1 MRKIF
6 SYVLK
11 ALLFI
16 GIVYAEP
23 ESKVEALEGKKR
35 ESSLD
40 KKIRQELK
48 NKELKNKELKNKEL
62 KNKEL
67 KNKELKNK
75 ELKNKELKN
84 KELKN
89 KELKNKELKN
99 KEEKKNTEEKK
110 EIKAKRKPRAEV
122 HHGDAKNPTQK
133 ITPSKIKEGTKG
145 VQNQGTQNQGVQNNA
160 PKLEEKETT
169 PQTLEKKGSSPSS
182 QFNSIF
188 GNPND
193 ATNNT
198 LEDKVVGGISLLVN
212 GSPITLYQIQ
222 EEQKKSKVSKAQARD
237 RLIAERIKNQEIERL
252 KIHVGDDKLDQ
263 EMAMMAQQQGMD
275 LDRFKQ
281 MLMAEGHYKLYRD
294 QLKEHLEMQELLR
307 NILLTNVDT
316 SSETKMREYYNK
328 HKDQFSIPTEIET
341 VRYTSTNQE
350 DLERAMADPNLEVPG
365 VSKANEKIEMKTLNP
380 QIAQVF
386 ISHEQGS
393 FTPIM
398 NGGGGQ
404 FITFYIK
411 EKKGKNEVSFSQAKQ
426 FIAQKLVEESKD
438 KILEEH
444 FEKLRVKSRIVMIRE

>member
-6 SYVLK
+6 SYISKV
-11 ALLFI
+11 LLFI
-16 GIVYAEP
+16 GVVYAEP
-23 ESKVEALEGKKR
+23 DSKVEALEGRKQ

-48 NKELKNKELKNKEL
+48 NKDLKNK
-62 KNKEL
+62 
-67 KNKELKNK
+67 
-75 ELKNKELKN
+75 
-84 KELKN
+84 
-89 KELKNKELKN
+89 
-99 KEEKKNTEEKK
+99 KEEKKNTAEKK
-110 EIKAKRKPRAEV
+110 ETKAKRKPRAEV

-133 ITPSKIKEGTKG
+133 ITPSKIKEGAKG

-160 PKLEEKETT
+160 PKPEKKDTT
-169 PQTLEKKGSSPSS
+169 PQATERNKETSPSS

-188 GNPND
+188 GNPNN

-252 KIHVGDDKLDQ
+252 KIHVDDDKLDQ

-275 LDRFKQ
+275 LDHFKQ

-328 HKDQFSIPTEIET
+328 HKEQFSIPTEIET
-341 VRYTSTNQE
+341 VRYTSTSQE
-350 DLERAMADPNLEVPG
+350 DLERAMADPNLEIPG

-393 FTPIM
+393 FTPVM

>member
-11 ALLFI
+11 ALLLVKV
-16 GIVYAEP
+16 VYAAP
-23 ESKVEALEGKKR
+23 ESKVEALEGRKQ

-48 NKELKNKELKNKEL
+48 NKDLKNK
-62 KNKEL
+62 
-67 KNKELKNK
+67 
-75 ELKNKELKN
+75 
-84 KELKN
+84 
-89 KELKNKELKN
+89 
-99 KEEKKNTEEKK
+99 KEEKKNTAEKK

-133 ITPSKIKEGTKG
+133 ITPSKIKEGAKG
-145 VQNQGTQNQGVQNNA
+145 VQNQSMQNQSMQNNA

-169 PQTLEKKGSSPSS
+169 SQTLEKNKGTSPSS

-188 GNPND
+188 GNPNN

-252 KIHVGDDKLDQ
+252 KIHVDDDKLDQ

-275 LDRFKQ
+275 LDHFKQ

-328 HKDQFSIPTEIET
+328 HKEQFSIPTEIET
-341 VRYTSTNQE
+341 VRYTSTSQE
-350 DLERAMADPNLEVPG
+350 DLERAMADPNLEIPG

-386 ISHEQGS
+386 ISHAEGS

>member
-23 ESKVEALEGKKR
+23 ESKVEALEGRKQ

-48 NKELKNKELKNKEL
+48 NKDLKNK
-62 KNKEL
+62 
-67 KNKELKNK
+67 
-75 ELKNKELKN
+75 
-84 KELKN
+84 
-89 KELKNKELKN
+89 

-110 EIKAKRKPRAEV
+110 ETKAKRKPRAEV

-133 ITPSKIKEGTKG
+133 ITPPKIKKGAKG
-145 VQNQGTQNQGVQNNA
+145 VQNQGAQNQGVQNNA

-169 PQTLEKKGSSPSS
+169 SQTLEKNKGTSPSS

-188 GNPND
+188 GNPNN
-193 ATNNT
+193 AANNT

-222 EEQKKSKVSKAQARD
+222 EEQEKSKVSKAQARD

-252 KIHVGDDKLDQ
+252 KIHVDDDKLDQ

-275 LDRFKQ
+275 LDHFKQ

-328 HKDQFSIPTEIET
+328 HKEQFSIPTEIET

-350 DLERAMADPNLEVPG
+350 DLERAMSNPNLEVPG

-393 FTPIM
+393 FTPVM

>member
-23 ESKVEALEGKKR
+23 ESKVEALEGRKQ

-40 KKIRQELK
+40 KKIRQEIKNKDLK
-48 NKELKNKELKNKEL
+48 NKDLKNK
-62 KNKEL
+62 
-67 KNKELKNK
+67 
-75 ELKNKELKN
+75 
-84 KELKN
+84 
-89 KELKNKELKN
+89 
-99 KEEKKNTEEKK
+99 KEEKKNPEEKK
-110 EIKAKRKPRAEV
+110 ETKAKRKPRAEV

-133 ITPSKIKEGTKG
+133 ITPPKIKEGTKG

-169 PQTLEKKGSSPSS
+169 SQTLEKNKGTSPSS

-188 GNPND
+188 GNPNN
-193 ATNNT
+193 AANNT

-252 KIHVGDDKLDQ
+252 KIHVDDDKLDQ

-275 LDRFKQ
+275 LDHFKQ

-328 HKDQFSIPTEIET
+328 HKEQFSIPTEIET

-350 DLERAMADPNLEVPG
+350 DLERAMADPNLEIPG

-393 FTPIM
+393 FTPVM

>member
-6 SYVLK
+6 SYVLR

-23 ESKVEALEGKKR
+23 ESKVEALEGRKQ

-48 NKELKNKELKNKEL
+48 NKDLKNK
-62 KNKEL
+62 
-67 KNKELKNK
+67 
-75 ELKNKELKN
+75 
-84 KELKN
+84 
-89 KELKNKELKN
+89 

-133 ITPSKIKEGTKG
+133 ITPPKIKESAKG
-145 VQNQGTQNQGVQNNA
+145 VQNQGTQNQGVQNNV

-169 PQTLEKKGSSPSS
+169 SQTLEKNKGASPSS

-193 ATNNT
+193 AAGNT
-198 LEDKVVGGISLLVN
+198 LEDNVVGGISLLVN

-222 EEQKKSKVSKAQARD
+222 EEQEKSKVSKAQARD

-252 KIHVGDDKLDQ
+252 KIHVDDDKLDQ

-275 LDRFKQ
+275 LDHFKQ

-328 HKDQFSIPTEIET
+328 HKEQFSIPTEIET
-341 VRYTSTNQE
+341 VCYTSTNQE
-350 DLERAMADPNLEVPG
+350 DLERAMADPNLEIPG

-386 ISHEQGS
+386 ISHEEGS
-393 FTPIM
+393 FTPVM

>member
-11 ALLFI
+11 ALLFF
-16 GIVYAEP
+16 GIAHAEP
-23 ESKVEALEGKKR
+23 ESKVEALEGKKQ

-40 KKIRQELK
+40 KKIRQ
-48 NKELKNKELKNKEL
+48 
-62 KNKEL
+62 
-67 KNKELKNK
+67 
-75 ELKNKELKN
+75 ELKN

-122 HHGDAKNPTQK
+122 HHGDSKNPAQK
-133 ITPSKIKEGTKG
+133 ITSPKTKG
-145 VQNQGTQNQGVQNNA
+145 SSKGMQNQSMQNNA
-160 PKLEEKETT
+160 PKPEEKDTT
-169 PQTLEKKGSSPSS
+169 SQILEKNKGASTSS

-193 ATNNT
+193 AANNT

-222 EEQKKSKVSKAQARD
+222 EEQEKSKVSKAQARD

-252 KIHVGDDKLDQ
+252 KIHVDDDKLDQ

-275 LDRFKQ
+275 LDHFKQ

-328 HKDQFSIPTEIET
+328 HKEQFSIPTEIET

-350 DLERAMADPNLEVPG
+350 DLERAMSNPNLEVPG

-393 FTPIM
+393 FTPVM

>member
-48 NKELKNKELKNKEL
+48 NKELKNKE
-62 KNKEL
+62 
-67 KNKELKNK
+67 
-75 ELKNKELKN
+75 
-84 KELKN
+84 
-89 KELKNKELKN
+89 
-99 KEEKKNTEEKK
+99 EKKNTAEKK

-133 ITPSKIKEGTKG
+133 ITPPKIKEGAKG

-160 PKLEEKETT
+160 PKPEEKDTT
-169 PQTLEKKGSSPSS
+169 PQILEKNKGTSPSS

-188 GNPND
+188 GNPNN

-222 EEQKKSKVSKAQARD
+222 EEQEKSKVSKAQARD

-252 KIHVGDDKLDQ
+252 KIHVDDDKLDQ

-275 LDRFKQ
+275 LDHFKQ

-328 HKDQFSIPTEIET
+328 HKEQFSIPTEIET

-350 DLERAMADPNLEVPG
+350 DLERAMADPNLEIPG

-393 FTPIM
+393 FTPVM

>member
-11 ALLFI
+11 ALLFF
-16 GIVYAEP
+16 GIAHAES
-23 ESKVEALEGKKR
+23 ESKVEALEGKKQ

-62 KNKEL
+62 KNKE
-67 KNKELKNK
+67 
-75 ELKNKELKN
+75 
-84 KELKN
+84 
-89 KELKNKELKN
+89 
-99 KEEKKNTEEKK
+99 EKKNTEEKK
-110 EIKAKRKPRAEV
+110 TTKTRAKPRAEV
-122 HHGDAKNPTQK
+122 HHGDAKNPAQK
-133 ITPSKIKEGTKG
+133 ITSPKITPPKIKGSKKAL
-145 VQNQGTQNQGVQNNA
+145 QNQSDQNNA
-160 PKLEEKETT
+160 IKPQEKTT
-169 PQTLEKKGSSPSS
+169 QTTEKKEVSPSS

-188 GNPND
+188 GNPNN
-193 ATNNT
+193 AAGST

-222 EEQKKSKVSKAQARD
+222 EEQEKSKVSKAQARD

-252 KIHVGDDKLDQ
+252 KIHVDDDKLDQ

-275 LDRFKQ
+275 LDHFKQ

-328 HKDQFSIPTEIET
+328 HKEQFSIPTEIET

-350 DLERAMADPNLEVPG
+350 DLERAMSNPNLEVPG

-393 FTPIM
+393 FTPVM

>member
-6 SYVLK
+6 SYISKV
-11 ALLFI
+11 LLFI
-16 GIVYAEP
+16 GVVYAEP
-23 ESKVEALEGKKR
+23 DSKVEALEGRKQ

-48 NKELKNKELKNKEL
+48 NKELKNKDLKNK
-62 KNKEL
+62 
-67 KNKELKNK
+67 
-75 ELKNKELKN
+75 
-84 KELKN
+84 
-89 KELKNKELKN
+89 
-99 KEEKKNTEEKK
+99 KEEKKNPEEKK
-110 EIKAKRKPRAEV
+110 ETKAKRKPRAEV

-133 ITPSKIKEGTKG
+133 ITPPKIKEGTKG
-145 VQNQGTQNQGVQNNA
+145 VQNQGTQNQGVQSNA
-160 PKLEEKETT
+160 PKPEKKDTT
-169 PQTLEKKGSSPSS
+169 PQATEKNKETSPSS

-188 GNPND
+188 GNPNN

-222 EEQKKSKVSKAQARD
+222 EEQEKSKVSKAQARD

-252 KIHVGDDKLDQ
+252 KIHVDDDKLDQ

-275 LDRFKQ
+275 LDHFKQ

-328 HKDQFSIPTEIET
+328 HKEQFSIPTEIET

-350 DLERAMADPNLEVPG
+350 DLERAMADPNLEIPG

-386 ISHEQGS
+386 ISHEEGS
-393 FTPIM
+393 FTPVM

>member
-48 NKELKNKELKNKEL
+48 NKELKNKE
-62 KNKEL
+62 
-67 KNKELKNK
+67 
-75 ELKNKELKN
+75 
-84 KELKN
+84 
-89 KELKNKELKN
+89 
-99 KEEKKNTEEKK
+99 EKK

-122 HHGDAKNPTQK
+122 HHGDSKNPAQK
-133 ITPSKIKEGTKG
+133 ITPPKIKESAKG
-145 VQNQGTQNQGVQNNA
+145 MQNQSMQNNA
-160 PKLEEKETT
+160 PKPEEKNTT
-169 PQTLEKKGSSPSS
+169 PQILEKNKGASPSS

-193 ATNNT
+193 AAGNT

-222 EEQKKSKVSKAQARD
+222 EEQEKSKVSKAQARD

-252 KIHVGDDKLDQ
+252 KIHVDDDKLDQ

-275 LDRFKQ
+275 LDHFKQ

-328 HKDQFSIPTEIET
+328 HKEQFSIPTEIET

-350 DLERAMADPNLEVPG
+350 DLERAMSNPNLEVPG

-393 FTPIM
+393 FTPVM

>member
-23 ESKVEALEGKKR
+23 ESKVEALEGRKQ

-40 KKIRQELK
+40 KKIRQEIKNKDLK
-48 NKELKNKELKNKEL
+48 NK
-62 KNKEL
+62 
-67 KNKELKNK
+67 
-75 ELKNKELKN
+75 
-84 KELKN
+84 
-89 KELKNKELKN
+89 
-99 KEEKKNTEEKK
+99 KEEKKNSAEKK
-110 EIKAKRKPRAEV
+110 ETKPKRKPRAEV
-122 HHGDAKNPTQK
+122 HHGDSKNPAQK
-133 ITPSKIKEGTKG
+133 ITPPKIKESKKAL
-145 VQNQGTQNQGVQNNA
+145 QNQSDQNNTIK
-160 PKLEEKETT
+160 PKDTT
-169 PQTLEKKGSSPSS
+169 PQILEKNKGASPSS

-188 GNPND
+188 GNPNN

-222 EEQKKSKVSKAQARD
+222 EEQEKSKVSKAQARD

-252 KIHVGDDKLDQ
+252 KIHVDDDKLDQ

-275 LDRFKQ
+275 LDHFKQ

-328 HKDQFSIPTEIET
+328 HKEQFSIPTEIET
-341 VRYTSTNQE
+341 VRYTATNQE
-350 DLERAMADPNLEVPG
+350 DLERAMADPNLEIPG

-386 ISHEQGS
+386 ISHEQGT
-393 FTPIM
+393 FTPVM

>member
-23 ESKVEALEGKKR
+23 ESKVEALEGRKQ

-48 NKELKNKELKNKEL
+48 NKELKNKD
-62 KNKEL
+62 
-67 KNKELKNK
+67 
-75 ELKNKELKN
+75 
-84 KELKN
+84 
-89 KELKNKELKN
+89 LKN

-110 EIKAKRKPRAEV
+110 ETKAKRKPRAEV

-133 ITPSKIKEGTKG
+133 ITPPKIKGSAKG

-160 PKLEEKETT
+160 PKPEKKDTT
-169 PQTLEKKGSSPSS
+169 PQATEKNKGTSPSS

-188 GNPND
+188 GNPNN

-212 GSPITLYQIQ
+212 GSPITLYQIK
-222 EEQKKSKVSKAQARD
+222 EEQEKSKVSKAQARD

-252 KIHVGDDKLDQ
+252 KIHVDDDKLDQ
-263 EMAMMAQQQGMD
+263 EMAMIAQQQGMD
-275 LDRFKQ
+275 LDHFKQ

-328 HKDQFSIPTEIET
+328 HKEQFSIPTEIET

-350 DLERAMADPNLEVPG
+350 DLERAMSNPNLEVPG

-393 FTPIM
+393 FTPVM

>member
-6 SYVLK
+6 SYILK

-23 ESKVEALEGKKR
+23 ESKVEALEGRKQ

-48 NKELKNKELKNKEL
+48 NKELKNKDLKNK
-62 KNKEL
+62 
-67 KNKELKNK
+67 
-75 ELKNKELKN
+75 
-84 KELKN
+84 
-89 KELKNKELKN
+89 
-99 KEEKKNTEEKK
+99 KEEKKNPEEKK
-110 EIKAKRKPRAEV
+110 ETKAKRKPRAEV

-133 ITPSKIKEGTKG
+133 ITPPKIKKGAKG

-169 PQTLEKKGSSPSS
+169 SQTLEKNKGTSPSS

-188 GNPND
+188 GNPNG
-193 ATNNT
+193 AANNT

-222 EEQKKSKVSKAQARD
+222 EEQEKSKVSKAQARD

-252 KIHVGDDKLDQ
+252 KIHVDDDKLDQ

-275 LDRFKQ
+275 LDHFKQ

-328 HKDQFSIPTEIET
+328 HKEQFSIPTEIET

-350 DLERAMADPNLEVPG
+350 DLERAMADPNLEIPG

-393 FTPIM
+393 FTPVM

>member
-6 SYVLK
+6 SYISKV
-11 ALLFI
+11 LLFI
-16 GIVYAEP
+16 GVVYAEP
-23 ESKVEALEGKKR
+23 DSKVEALEGRKQ

-48 NKELKNKELKNKEL
+48 SKELKNKDLKNK
-62 KNKEL
+62 
-67 KNKELKNK
+67 
-75 ELKNKELKN
+75 
-84 KELKN
+84 
-89 KELKNKELKN
+89 
-99 KEEKKNTEEKK
+99 KEEKKNPEEKK
-110 EIKAKRKPRAEV
+110 TTKTRAKPRAEV

-133 ITPSKIKEGTKG
+133 ITPPKIKEGAKG
-145 VQNQGTQNQGVQNNA
+145 VQNQGVQNNA
-160 PKLEEKETT
+160 PKPEKKDTT
-169 PQTLEKKGSSPSS
+169 PQATEKNKGTSPSS

-188 GNPND
+188 GNPNN

-222 EEQKKSKVSKAQARD
+222 EEQEKSKVSKAQARD

-252 KIHVGDDKLDQ
+252 KIHVDDDKLDQ

-275 LDRFKQ
+275 LDHFKQ

-328 HKDQFSIPTEIET
+328 HKEQFSIPTEIET

-350 DLERAMADPNLEVPG
+350 DLERAMSNPNLEVPG

-393 FTPIM
+393 FTPVM

>member
-89 KELKNKELKN
+89 KE
-99 KEEKKNTEEKK
+99 EKKNTEEKK

-122 HHGDAKNPTQK
+122 HHGDSKNPAQK
-133 ITPSKIKEGTKG
+133 ITPPKIKEGAKG
-145 VQNQGTQNQGVQNNA
+145 VQNQGVQNQGVQNNA

-169 PQTLEKKGSSPSS
+169 SQTLEKNKGTSPNS

-188 GNPND
+188 GNPNN

-222 EEQKKSKVSKAQARD
+222 EEQEKSKVSKAQARD

-252 KIHVGDDKLDQ
+252 KIHVDDDKLDQ

-275 LDRFKQ
+275 LDHFKQ

-328 HKDQFSIPTEIET
+328 HKEQFSIPTEIET
-341 VRYTSTNQE
+341 VRYTSTSQE
-350 DLERAMADPNLEVPG
+350 DLERAMADPNLEIPG

-393 FTPIM
+393 FTPVM

>member
-23 ESKVEALEGKKR
+23 ESKVEALEGRKQ

-48 NKELKNKELKNKEL
+48 NKELKNKD
-62 KNKEL
+62 
-67 KNKELKNK
+67 
-75 ELKNKELKN
+75 
-84 KELKN
+84 
-89 KELKNKELKN
+89 LKN

-110 EIKAKRKPRAEV
+110 TTKTRAKPRAEV
-122 HHGDAKNPTQK
+122 HHGDTKNPAPK
-133 ITPSKIKEGTKG
+133 ITPPKIKEGAKG
-145 VQNQGTQNQGVQNNA
+145 VQNQGTQNQGVQSNA

-169 PQTLEKKGSSPSS
+169 SQILEKNKGASPGS

-188 GNPND
+188 GNPNN

-222 EEQKKSKVSKAQARD
+222 EEQEKSKVSKAQARD

-252 KIHVGDDKLDQ
+252 KIHVDDDKLDQ

-275 LDRFKQ
+275 LDHFKQ

-328 HKDQFSIPTEIET
+328 HKEQFSIPTEIET

-350 DLERAMADPNLEVPG
+350 DLERAMADPNLEIPG

-393 FTPIM
+393 FTPVM

>member
-11 ALLFI
+11 ALLFF

-23 ESKVEALEGKKR
+23 ESKVEALEGRKQ

-48 NKELKNKELKNKEL
+48 NKDLKNK
-62 KNKEL
+62 
-67 KNKELKNK
+67 
-75 ELKNKELKN
+75 
-84 KELKN
+84 
-89 KELKNKELKN
+89 

-122 HHGDAKNPTQK
+122 HHGDSKNPAQK
-133 ITPSKIKEGTKG
+133 ITPPKIKEGAKG
-145 VQNQGTQNQGVQNNA
+145 MQNQGTQNQGVQNNA
-160 PKLEEKETT
+160 PKLEEKETIS
-169 PQTLEKKGSSPSS
+169 QTLEKNKGTSPSS

-193 ATNNT
+193 AAGNT

-222 EEQKKSKVSKAQARD
+222 EEQEKSKVSKAQARD

-252 KIHVGDDKLDQ
+252 KIHVDDDKLDQ

-275 LDRFKQ
+275 LDHFKQ

-328 HKDQFSIPTEIET
+328 HKEQFSIPTEIET

-350 DLERAMADPNLEVPG
+350 DLERAMADPNLEIPG

-393 FTPIM
+393 FTPVM

>member
-23 ESKVEALEGKKR
+23 ESKVEALEGKKQ

-40 KKIRQELK
+40 KKIRQ
-48 NKELKNKELKNKEL
+48 
-62 KNKEL
+62 
-67 KNKELKNK
+67 
-75 ELKNKELKN
+75 
-84 KELKN
+84 ELKN

-122 HHGDAKNPTQK
+122 HHGDSKNPAQK
-133 ITPSKIKEGTKG
+133 ITPPKIKESAKG
-145 VQNQGTQNQGVQNNA
+145 MQNQDMQNNA
-160 PKLEEKETT
+160 PKPEEKETT
-169 PQTLEKKGSSPSS
+169 PQILEKNKGVSPSS

-193 ATNNT
+193 AANNT

-222 EEQKKSKVSKAQARD
+222 EEQEKSKVSKAQARD

-252 KIHVGDDKLDQ
+252 KIHVDDDKLDQ

-350 DLERAMADPNLEVPG
+350 DLERAMSNPNLEVPG

-393 FTPIM
+393 FTPVM

>member
-67 KNKELKNK
+67 KKNA
-75 ELKNKELKN
+75 
-84 KELKN
+84 
-89 KELKNKELKN
+89 
-99 KEEKKNTEEKK
+99 EEKK

-122 HHGDAKNPTQK
+122 HHGDSKNPAQK
-133 ITPSKIKEGTKG
+133 ITPPKIKEGAKG
-145 VQNQGTQNQGVQNNA
+145 VQNQGVQNNA
-160 PKLEEKETT
+160 PKLEEKETA
-169 PQTLEKKGSSPSS
+169 PQILEKNKGSSSSS

-193 ATNNT
+193 AAGNT

-222 EEQKKSKVSKAQARD
+222 EEQEKSKVSKAQARD

-252 KIHVGDDKLDQ
+252 KIHVDDDKLDQ

-275 LDRFKQ
+275 LDHFKQ

-328 HKDQFSIPTEIET
+328 HKEQFSIPTEIET

-350 DLERAMADPNLEVPG
+350 DLERAMTDPNLEIPG

-393 FTPIM
+393 FTPVM

>member
-23 ESKVEALEGKKR
+23 ESKVEALEGR
-35 ESSLD
+35 RQESSLD

-48 NKELKNKELKNKEL
+48 NKDLKNK
-62 KNKEL
+62 
-67 KNKELKNK
+67 
-75 ELKNKELKN
+75 
-84 KELKN
+84 
-89 KELKNKELKN
+89 
-99 KEEKKNTEEKK
+99 KEEKKNPEEKK

-133 ITPSKIKEGTKG
+133 ITPSKIKEGAKG

-169 PQTLEKKGSSPSS
+169 SQTLEKNKGTSPSS

-188 GNPND
+188 GNPNN

-252 KIHVGDDKLDQ
+252 KIHVDDDKLDQ

-275 LDRFKQ
+275 LDHFKQ

-328 HKDQFSIPTEIET
+328 HKEQFSIPTEIET

-350 DLERAMADPNLEVPG
+350 DLERAMADPNLEIPG

-393 FTPIM
+393 FTPVM

>member
-23 ESKVEALEGKKR
+23 ESKVEALEGRKQ

-48 NKELKNKELKNKEL
+48 NKD
-62 KNKEL
+62 
-67 KNKELKNK
+67 
-75 ELKNKELKN
+75 
-84 KELKN
+84 
-89 KELKNKELKN
+89 LKN
-99 KEEKKNTEEKK
+99 KEEKKET
-110 EIKAKRKPRAEV
+110 KAKRKPRAEV
-122 HHGDAKNPTQK
+122 HHGDAKNPAPK
-133 ITPSKIKEGTKG
+133 ITPPKIKGSSKG

-169 PQTLEKKGSSPSS
+169 SQTLEKNKGTSPSS

-188 GNPND
+188 GNPNN

-252 KIHVGDDKLDQ
+252 KIHVDDDKLDQ

-275 LDRFKQ
+275 LDHFKQ

-328 HKDQFSIPTEIET
+328 HKEQFSIPTEIET
-341 VRYTSTNQE
+341 VRYTSTSQE
-350 DLERAMADPNLEVPG
+350 DLERAMADPNLEIPG

-393 FTPIM
+393 FTPVM

>member
-11 ALLFI
+11 ALLFF
-16 GIVYAEP
+16 GIAHAEP
-23 ESKVEALEGKKR
+23 ESKVEALEGKKQ

-48 NKELKNKELKNKEL
+48 NKELKNKELKNKE
-62 KNKEL
+62 
-67 KNKELKNK
+67 
-75 ELKNKELKN
+75 
-84 KELKN
+84 
-89 KELKNKELKN
+89 
-99 KEEKKNTEEKK
+99 EKKNAEEKK

-122 HHGDAKNPTQK
+122 HHGDSKNPAQK
-133 ITPSKIKEGTKG
+133 ITPPKIKESSKG
-145 VQNQGTQNQGVQNNA
+145 MQNQSMQNNA
-160 PKLEEKETT
+160 PKPEEKDTT
-169 PQTLEKKGSSPSS
+169 SQILEKNKGESPSS

-193 ATNNT
+193 AAGST

-222 EEQKKSKVSKAQARD
+222 EEQEKSKVSKAQARD

-252 KIHVGDDKLDQ
+252 KIHVDDDKLDQ

-275 LDRFKQ
+275 LDHFKQ

-328 HKDQFSIPTEIET
+328 HKEQFSIPTEIET

-350 DLERAMADPNLEVPG
+350 DLERAMSNPNLEVPG

>member
-23 ESKVEALEGKKR
+23 ESKVEALEGRKQ

-48 NKELKNKELKNKEL
+48 NKELKNKE
-62 KNKEL
+62 
-67 KNKELKNK
+67 
-75 ELKNKELKN
+75 
-84 KELKN
+84 
-89 KELKNKELKN
+89 
-99 KEEKKNTEEKK
+99 EKKNTAEKK
-110 EIKAKRKPRAEV
+110 ETKAKRKPRAEV
-122 HHGDAKNPTQK
+122 HHGDSKNPTPK

-145 VQNQGTQNQGVQNNA
+145 VQNQGTQNQGVQNNV
-160 PKLEEKETT
+160 PKPEKKDTT
-169 PQTLEKKGSSPSS
+169 PQATEKNKETSPSS

-188 GNPND
+188 GNPNN

-222 EEQKKSKVSKAQARD
+222 EEQEKSKVSKAQARD

-252 KIHVGDDKLDQ
+252 KIHVDDDKLDQ

-275 LDRFKQ
+275 LDHFKQ

-328 HKDQFSIPTEIET
+328 HKEQFSIPTEIET

-393 FTPIM
+393 FTPVM

>member
-6 SYVLK
+6 SYISKV
-11 ALLFI
+11 LLFI
-16 GIVYAEP
+16 GVVYAEP
-23 ESKVEALEGKKR
+23 DSKVEALEGRKQ

-48 NKELKNKELKNKEL
+48 NKD
-62 KNKEL
+62 
-67 KNKELKNK
+67 
-75 ELKNKELKN
+75 
-84 KELKN
+84 
-89 KELKNKELKN
+89 LKN

-110 EIKAKRKPRAEV
+110 ETKAKRKPRAEV
-122 HHGDAKNPTQK
+122 HHGDAKNPTPK
-133 ITPSKIKEGTKG
+133 ITPPKIKGSAKG
-145 VQNQGTQNQGVQNNA
+145 VQNQGMQNQGVQNNA
-160 PKLEEKETT
+160 PKPEKKDTT
-169 PQTLEKKGSSPSS
+169 PQATEKNKETSPSS

-188 GNPND
+188 GNPNN

-222 EEQKKSKVSKAQARD
+222 EEQEKSKVSKAQARD

-252 KIHVGDDKLDQ
+252 KIHVDDDKLDQ

-275 LDRFKQ
+275 LDHFKQ

-328 HKDQFSIPTEIET
+328 HKEQFSIPTEIET

-350 DLERAMADPNLEVPG
+350 DLERAMSNPNLEVPG

-393 FTPIM
+393 FTPVM

>member
-23 ESKVEALEGKKR
+23 ESKVEALEGRKQ

-48 NKELKNKELKNKEL
+48 NKELKNKELKNK
-62 KNKEL
+62 
-67 KNKELKNK
+67 
-75 ELKNKELKN
+75 
-84 KELKN
+84 
-89 KELKNKELKN
+89 
-99 KEEKKNTEEKK
+99 KEEKKNPEEKK
-110 EIKAKRKPRAEV
+110 ETKAKRKPRAEV

-133 ITPSKIKEGTKG
+133 ITPSKIKEGVKG

-169 PQTLEKKGSSPSS
+169 SQTLEKNKGTSPSS

-188 GNPND
+188 GNPNN

-252 KIHVGDDKLDQ
+252 KIHVDDDKLDQ

-275 LDRFKQ
+275 LDHFKQ

-328 HKDQFSIPTEIET
+328 HKEQFSIPTEIET

-350 DLERAMADPNLEVPG
+350 DLERAMADPNLEIPG

-393 FTPIM
+393 FTPVM

>member
-11 ALLFI
+11 ALLFF
-16 GIVYAEP
+16 GIAHAEP
-23 ESKVEALEGKKR
+23 ESKVEALEGKKQ

-48 NKELKNKELKNKEL
+48 NKELKNKE
-62 KNKEL
+62 
-67 KNKELKNK
+67 
-75 ELKNKELKN
+75 
-84 KELKN
+84 
-89 KELKNKELKN
+89 
-99 KEEKKNTEEKK
+99 EKKNAEEKK

-122 HHGDAKNPTQK
+122 HHGDSKNPAQK
-133 ITPSKIKEGTKG
+133 ITSPKIKESSKG
-145 VQNQGTQNQGVQNNA
+145 MQNQSMQNNA
-160 PKLEEKETT
+160 PKPEEKDTSS
-169 PQTLEKKGSSPSS
+169 QTLEKNKGVSPSS

-222 EEQKKSKVSKAQARD
+222 EEQEKSKVSKAQARD

-252 KIHVGDDKLDQ
+252 KIHVDDDKLDQ

-275 LDRFKQ
+275 LDHFKQ

-328 HKDQFSIPTEIET
+328 HKEQFSIPTEIET

-411 EKKGKNEVSFSQAKQ
+411 EKKGKNEVRFSQAKQ

>member
-6 SYVLK
+6 SYVLR

-16 GIVYAEP
+16 GIAHAEP
-23 ESKVEALEGKKR
+23 ESKVEALEGRKQ

-48 NKELKNKELKNKEL
+48 NKELKNKK
-62 KNKEL
+62 
-67 KNKELKNK
+67 
-75 ELKNKELKN
+75 
-84 KELKN
+84 
-89 KELKNKELKN
+89 
-99 KEEKKNTEEKK
+99 EKKNTEEKK

-122 HHGDAKNPTQK
+122 HHGDSKNPTQK
-133 ITPSKIKEGTKG
+133 ITPPKIKEGAKG

-169 PQTLEKKGSSPSS
+169 SQILEKNKGASPSS

-188 GNPND
+188 GNPNN
-193 ATNNT
+193 AANNT

-222 EEQKKSKVSKAQARD
+222 EEQEKSKVSKAQARD

-252 KIHVGDDKLDQ
+252 KIHVDDDKLDQ

-275 LDRFKQ
+275 LDHFKQ

-328 HKDQFSIPTEIET
+328 HKEQFSIPTEIET

-350 DLERAMADPNLEVPG
+350 DLERAMADPNLEIPG

-393 FTPIM
+393 FTPVM

>member
-23 ESKVEALEGKKR
+23 ESKVEALEGRKQ

-48 NKELKNKELKNKEL
+48 NKDLKNK
-62 KNKEL
+62 
-67 KNKELKNK
+67 
-75 ELKNKELKN
+75 
-84 KELKN
+84 
-89 KELKNKELKN
+89 
-99 KEEKKNTEEKK
+99 KEEKKNPEEKK
-110 EIKAKRKPRAEV
+110 ETKAKRKPRAEV

-133 ITPSKIKEGTKG
+133 ITPSKIKEGAKG

-160 PKLEEKETT
+160 PKLEEKDTT
-169 PQTLEKKGSSPSS
+169 SQILEKNKGSSPSS

-193 ATNNT
+193 AAGNT

-222 EEQKKSKVSKAQARD
+222 EEQEKSKVSKAQARD

-252 KIHVGDDKLDQ
+252 KIHVDDDKLDQ

-275 LDRFKQ
+275 LDHFKQ

-328 HKDQFSIPTEIET
+328 HKEQFSIPTEIET

-350 DLERAMADPNLEVPG
+350 DLERAMADPNLEIPG

-393 FTPIM
+393 FTPVM

>member
-6 SYVLK
+6 SYISKV
-11 ALLFI
+11 LLFI
-16 GIVYAEP
+16 GVVYAEP
-23 ESKVEALEGKKR
+23 DSKVEALEGRKQ

-48 NKELKNKELKNKEL
+48 SKELKNKDLKNK
-62 KNKEL
+62 
-67 KNKELKNK
+67 
-75 ELKNKELKN
+75 
-84 KELKN
+84 
-89 KELKNKELKN
+89 
-99 KEEKKNTEEKK
+99 KEEKKNPEEKK
-110 EIKAKRKPRAEV
+110 ETKAKRKPRAEV
-122 HHGDAKNPTQK
+122 HHGDSKNPTPK
-133 ITPSKIKEGTKG
+133 ITPPKIKGSSKG

-160 PKLEEKETT
+160 PKPEKKDTT
-169 PQTLEKKGSSPSS
+169 PQATEKNKETSPSS

-188 GNPND
+188 GNPNN

-222 EEQKKSKVSKAQARD
+222 EEQEKSKVSKAQARD

-252 KIHVGDDKLDQ
+252 KIHVDDDKLDQ

-275 LDRFKQ
+275 LDHFKQ

-328 HKDQFSIPTEIET
+328 HKEQFSIPTEIET

-350 DLERAMADPNLEVPG
+350 DLERAMSNPNLEVPG

-393 FTPIM
+393 FTPVM

>member
-6 SYVLK
+6 SYVLR

-16 GIVYAEP
+16 GIAYAEP
-23 ESKVEALEGKKR
+23 ESKVEALEGRKQ

-40 KKIRQELK
+40 KKIRQEIKNKDLK
-48 NKELKNKELKNKEL
+48 NKDLKNK
-62 KNKEL
+62 
-67 KNKELKNK
+67 
-75 ELKNKELKN
+75 
-84 KELKN
+84 
-89 KELKNKELKN
+89 
-99 KEEKKNTEEKK
+99 KEEKKNPEEKK
-110 EIKAKRKPRAEV
+110 ETKPKRKPRAEV

-133 ITPSKIKEGTKG
+133 ITPPKIKEGAKG

-169 PQTLEKKGSSPSS
+169 SQTLEKNKGASPSS

-188 GNPND
+188 GNPNN
-193 ATNNT
+193 AANNT

-222 EEQKKSKVSKAQARD
+222 EEQEKSKVSKAQARD

-252 KIHVGDDKLDQ
+252 KIHVDDDKLDQ

-275 LDRFKQ
+275 LDHFKQ

-328 HKDQFSIPTEIET
+328 HKEQFSIPTEIET

-350 DLERAMADPNLEVPG
+350 DLERAMADPNLEIPG

-393 FTPIM
+393 FTPVM

>member
-16 GIVYAEP
+16 GIAYAEP
-23 ESKVEALEGKKR
+23 ESKVEALEGKKQ
-35 ESSLD
+35 EPSLD
-40 KKIRQELK
+40 KKIRQ
-48 NKELKNKELKNKEL
+48 
-62 KNKEL
+62 
-67 KNKELKNK
+67 
-75 ELKNKELKN
+75 
-84 KELKN
+84 ELKN

-122 HHGDAKNPTQK
+122 HHGDAKNPAQK
-133 ITPSKIKEGTKG
+133 ITPPKIKESKKAL
-145 VQNQGTQNQGVQNNA
+145 QNQSDQNNTIK
-160 PKLEEKETT
+160 PKDTT
-169 PQTLEKKGSSPSS
+169 PQILEKNKEASPSS

-193 ATNNT
+193 ATNKT

-222 EEQKKSKVSKAQARD
+222 EEQEKSKVSKAQARD

-252 KIHVGDDKLDQ
+252 KIHVDDDKLDQ

-275 LDRFKQ
+275 LDHFKQ

-328 HKDQFSIPTEIET
+328 HKEQFSIPTEIET

-350 DLERAMADPNLEVPG
+350 DLERAMADPNLEIPG

-393 FTPIM
+393 FTPVM

>member
-11 ALLFI
+11 ALLFF
-16 GIVYAEP
+16 GIAHAEP
-23 ESKVEALEGKKR
+23 ESKVEALEGKKQ

-48 NKELKNKELKNKEL
+48 NKELKNKELKNKE
-62 KNKEL
+62 
-67 KNKELKNK
+67 
-75 ELKNKELKN
+75 
-84 KELKN
+84 
-89 KELKNKELKN
+89 
-99 KEEKKNTEEKK
+99 EKKNTEEKK
-110 EIKAKRKPRAEV
+110 TTKTRVKPRAEV
-122 HHGDAKNPTQK
+122 HHGDSKNPAQK
-133 ITPSKIKEGTKG
+133 ITPPKIKESSKG
-145 VQNQGTQNQGVQNNA
+145 MQNQDMQNNA
-160 PKLEEKETT
+160 PKPEEKDTT
-169 PQTLEKKGSSPSS
+169 SQTLEKNKGASPSS

-193 ATNNT
+193 AADST

-222 EEQKKSKVSKAQARD
+222 EEQEKSKVSKAQARD

-252 KIHVGDDKLDQ
+252 KIHVDDDKLDQ

-275 LDRFKQ
+275 LDHFKQ

-328 HKDQFSIPTEIET
+328 HKEQFSIPTEIET

-350 DLERAMADPNLEVPG
+350 DLERAMSNPNLEVPG

>member
-23 ESKVEALEGKKR
+23 ESKVEALEGRKQ

-48 NKELKNKELKNKEL
+48 NKELKNKDLKNK
-62 KNKEL
+62 
-67 KNKELKNK
+67 
-75 ELKNKELKN
+75 
-84 KELKN
+84 
-89 KELKNKELKN
+89 

-110 EIKAKRKPRAEV
+110 ETKAKKKPRAEV

-133 ITPSKIKEGTKG
+133 ITPPKIKEGAKG

-160 PKLEEKETT
+160 PKPDEKETT
-169 PQTLEKKGSSPSS
+169 PQATEKNKGTSPSS

-188 GNPND
+188 GNPNN

-222 EEQKKSKVSKAQARD
+222 EEQEKSKVSKAQARD
-237 RLIAERIKNQEIERL
+237 RLIAECIKNQEIERL
-252 KIHVGDDKLDQ
+252 KIHVDDDKLDQ

-275 LDRFKQ
+275 LDHFKQ

-328 HKDQFSIPTEIET
+328 HKEQFSIPTEIET
-341 VRYTSTNQE
+341 VRYTSTSQE
-350 DLERAMADPNLEVPG
+350 DLERAMADPNLEIPG

-393 FTPIM
+393 FTPVM

>member
-11 ALLFI
+11 ALLFF

-48 NKELKNKELKNKEL
+48 NKELKNKELKNKE
-62 KNKEL
+62 
-67 KNKELKNK
+67 
-75 ELKNKELKN
+75 
-84 KELKN
+84 
-89 KELKNKELKN
+89 
-99 KEEKKNTEEKK
+99 EKK

-122 HHGDAKNPTQK
+122 HHGDSKNPTQK
-133 ITPSKIKEGTKG
+133 ITPPKIKKSAKG

-160 PKLEEKETT
+160 PKPEEKETT
-169 PQTLEKKGSSPSS
+169 HQILEKNKGSSPSS

-193 ATNNT
+193 AANST

-222 EEQKKSKVSKAQARD
+222 EEQEKSKVSKAQARD

-252 KIHVGDDKLDQ
+252 KIHVDDDKLDQ

-275 LDRFKQ
+275 LDHFKQ

-328 HKDQFSIPTEIET
+328 HKEQFSIPTEIET

-350 DLERAMADPNLEVPG
+350 DLERAMADPNLEIPG

-393 FTPIM
+393 FTPVM

>member
-6 SYVLK
+6 SYVLR

-23 ESKVEALEGKKR
+23 ESKVEALEGRKQ

-40 KKIRQELK
+40 KKIRQEIKNKDLK
-48 NKELKNKELKNKEL
+48 NKDLKNKDLKNK
-62 KNKEL
+62 
-67 KNKELKNK
+67 
-75 ELKNKELKN
+75 
-84 KELKN
+84 
-89 KELKNKELKN
+89 

-110 EIKAKRKPRAEV
+110 ETKAKKKPRAEV

-133 ITPSKIKEGTKG
+133 ITPPKIKEGAKE
-145 VQNQGTQNQGVQNNA
+145 VQNQGTQNQGVQNNV

-169 PQTLEKKGSSPSS
+169 HQTLEKNKGTSPSS

-188 GNPND
+188 GNPNN

-222 EEQKKSKVSKAQARD
+222 EEQEKSKVSKAQARD

-252 KIHVGDDKLDQ
+252 KIHVDDDKLDQ

-275 LDRFKQ
+275 LDHFKQ

-328 HKDQFSIPTEIET
+328 HKEQFSIPTEIET

-350 DLERAMADPNLEVPG
+350 DLERAMADPNLEIPG

-393 FTPIM
+393 FTPVM

>member
-23 ESKVEALEGKKR
+23 ESKVEALEGRKQ

-48 NKELKNKELKNKEL
+48 NKDLKNKELKNK
-62 KNKEL
+62 
-67 KNKELKNK
+67 
-75 ELKNKELKN
+75 
-84 KELKN
+84 
-89 KELKNKELKN
+89 

-110 EIKAKRKPRAEV
+110 ETKAKRKPRAEV
-122 HHGDAKNPTQK
+122 HHGDTKNPTQK
-133 ITPSKIKEGTKG
+133 ITPPKIKENAKG
-145 VQNQGTQNQGVQNNA
+145 VQNQGVQSNA
-160 PKLEEKETT
+160 PKLEEKDTT
-169 PQTLEKKGSSPSS
+169 SQTLEKKGASPSS

-193 ATNNT
+193 AANNT

-222 EEQKKSKVSKAQARD
+222 EEQEKSKVSKAQARD

-252 KIHVGDDKLDQ
+252 KIHVDDDKLDQ

-275 LDRFKQ
+275 LDHFKQ

-328 HKDQFSIPTEIET
+328 HKEQFSIPTEIET

-393 FTPIM
+393 FTPVM

-411 EKKGKNEVSFSQAKQ
+411 EKRGKNEVSFSQAKQ

>member
-6 SYVLK
+6 SYISKV
-11 ALLFI
+11 LLFI
-16 GIVYAEP
+16 GVVYAEP
-23 ESKVEALEGKKR
+23 DSKVEALEGRKQ

-48 NKELKNKELKNKEL
+48 SKELKNKD
-62 KNKEL
+62 
-67 KNKELKNK
+67 
-75 ELKNKELKN
+75 
-84 KELKN
+84 
-89 KELKNKELKN
+89 LKN

-110 EIKAKRKPRAEV
+110 TTKTRAKPRAEV
-122 HHGDAKNPTQK
+122 HHGDSKNPTPK
-133 ITPSKIKEGTKG
+133 ITPPKIKGSSKG
-145 VQNQGTQNQGVQNNA
+145 VQNQGVQNNA
-160 PKLEEKETT
+160 PKPEEKETT
-169 PQTLEKKGSSPSS
+169 PQATEKNKETSPSS

-188 GNPND
+188 GNPNN

-222 EEQKKSKVSKAQARD
+222 EEQEKSKVSKAQARD

-252 KIHVGDDKLDQ
+252 KIHVDDDKLDQ

-275 LDRFKQ
+275 LDHFKQ

-328 HKDQFSIPTEIET
+328 HKEQFSIPTEIET

-350 DLERAMADPNLEVPG
+350 DLERAMSNPNLEVPG

-393 FTPIM
+393 FTPVM

>member
-35 ESSLD
+35 ESFLD
-40 KKIRQELK
+40 KKIRQ
-48 NKELKNKELKNKEL
+48 
-62 KNKEL
+62 
-67 KNKELKNK
+67 
-75 ELKNKELKN
+75 
-84 KELKN
+84 
-89 KELKNKELKN
+89 ELKNKELKN

-110 EIKAKRKPRAEV
+110 EIKTKRKPRAEV
-122 HHGDAKNPTQK
+122 HHGDSKNPAQK
-133 ITPSKIKEGTKG
+133 ITPPKIKEGAKG
-145 VQNQGTQNQGVQNNA
+145 MQNQGVQNNA

-169 PQTLEKKGSSPSS
+169 SQTLEKKGASPSS

-193 ATNNT
+193 AAGNT

-222 EEQKKSKVSKAQARD
+222 EEQEKSKVSKAQARD

-252 KIHVGDDKLDQ
+252 KIHVDDDKLDQ

-275 LDRFKQ
+275 LDHFKQ

-328 HKDQFSIPTEIET
+328 HKEQFSIPTEIET
-341 VRYTSTNQE
+341 VRYTSTSQE
-350 DLERAMADPNLEVPG
+350 DLERAMADPNLEIPG

-393 FTPIM
+393 FTPVM

>member
-11 ALLFI
+11 ALLFF
-16 GIVYAEP
+16 GIAHAEP
-23 ESKVEALEGKKR
+23 ESKVEALEGKKQ

-48 NKELKNKELKNKEL
+48 NKELKNKELKNKE
-62 KNKEL
+62 
-67 KNKELKNK
+67 
-75 ELKNKELKN
+75 
-84 KELKN
+84 
-89 KELKNKELKN
+89 
-99 KEEKKNTEEKK
+99 EKKNAEEKK

-122 HHGDAKNPTQK
+122 HHGDSKNPAQK
-133 ITPSKIKEGTKG
+133 ITPPKITPPKIKGNKKAL
-145 VQNQGTQNQGVQNNA
+145 QNQSDQNNA
-160 PKLEEKETT
+160 IKPKEKATQTT
-169 PQTLEKKGSSPSS
+169 EKKEASPSS

-193 ATNNT
+193 AAGST

-222 EEQKKSKVSKAQARD
+222 EEQEKSKVSKAQARD

-252 KIHVGDDKLDQ
+252 KIHVDDDKLDQ

-275 LDRFKQ
+275 LDHFKQ

-328 HKDQFSIPTEIET
+328 HKEQFSIPTEIET

-350 DLERAMADPNLEVPG
+350 DLERAMSNPNLEVPG